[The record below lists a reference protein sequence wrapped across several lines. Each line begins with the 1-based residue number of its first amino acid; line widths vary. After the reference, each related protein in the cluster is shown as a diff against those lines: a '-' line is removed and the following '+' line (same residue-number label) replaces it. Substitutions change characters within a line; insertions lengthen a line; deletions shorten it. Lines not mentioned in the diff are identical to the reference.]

1 MVEIREMMTTGFGRR
16 FAEPRVPGL
25 ALVGDT
31 PAENPISFADLASLS
46 ELRERIRTVL
56 MTRIDPT
63 VAGRIPR
70 AALRVEIAKLVSDIA
85 TEERVQLNKLEE
97 MALAADL
104 SDDMVGLG
112 PLEPFLEDDEITD
125 ILANGP
131 FDIYVEKRG
140 KLERVAARFRDAP
153 HLVNIAQRIATA
165 VGRRIDEA
173 SPMVDARL
181 ADGSR
186 VNIVLPPL
194 VLNGGSI
201 SIRKFPKRSLTLDAM
216 VRQENLSR
224 DVARVL
230 EIAARS
236 RINILISGG
245 TGSGKTTLLNAVSQ
259 YIDNDERV
267 ITIEDAVELR
277 LQQPHVV
284 QMETRPPNIEGVG
297 QIAQREL
304 VRNALR
310 MRPDRIIVGEVR
322 GPEAFDM
329 LQAMNTG
336 HDGSMSTVHANSP
349 RDALYRVEN
358 MVMMANL
365 NLPLK
370 AIRMH
375 VASALNLIVH
385 IERMSDGIRRVQS
398 VVEIAG
404 MEGDIITARELFT
417 FQYRGEWHDGHIE
430 GIFEPTRM
438 RPDFVARAARFSL
451 DRELLDAIGIATA

>member
-1 MVEIREMMTTGFGRR
+1 MVEVGEMRTTGSQRPAADTRR
-16 FAEPRVPGL
+16 PD
-25 ALVGDT
+25 LVLLG
-31 PAENPISFADLASLS
+31 PAGSLPQVADLALLD
-46 ELRERIRTVL
+46 ELKERIRTVL
-56 MTRIDPT
+56 LTRIDPS

-70 AALRVEIAKLVSDIA
+70 ATLRGEVAQLVSEIATQD
-85 TEERVQLNKLEE
+85 RVQLNKLEE
-97 MALAADL
+97 TALAADL
-104 SDDMVGLG
+104 SDDMIGLG
-112 PLEPFLEDDEITD
+112 PLEPFLDDDEVTD

-131 FDIYVEKRG
+131 FDIYVERRG
-140 KLERVAARFRDAP
+140 KLEKTNARFRDAQ
-153 HLVNIAQRIATA
+153 HLVNIAQRIAA
-165 VGRRIDEA
+165 GIGRRIDEA

-194 VLNGGSI
+194 VLNGGTI
-201 SIRKFPKRSLTLDAM
+201 SIRKFPKRNLTIDRM

-224 DVARVL
+224 QMACVLQVA
-230 EIAARS
+230 AHS
-236 RINILISGG
+236 RLNILISGG
-245 TGSGKTTLLNAVSQ
+245 AGSGKTTLLNAVSQ
-259 YIDNDERV
+259 YIDRDERV
-267 ITIEDAVELR
+267 ITVEDAIELR

-297 QIAQREL
+297 HVPQREL

-310 MRPDRIIVGEVR
+310 MRPDRIIGGEVR

-349 RDALYRVEN
+349 RDALYRIEN

-385 IERMSDGIRRVQS
+385 IERMRDGIRRVQNIT
-398 VVEIAG
+398 EIAG
-404 MEGDIITARELFT
+404 MEGEIITARELFA
-417 FQYRGEWHDGHIE
+417 YRHRGERSDGTID
-430 GIFEPTRM
+430 GVFEWSRL
-438 RPDFVARAARFSL
+438 RPDFLSRAAHFGL
-451 DRELLDAIGIATA
+451 GDELLDAMGIRGS

>member
-1 MVEIREMMTTGFGRR
+1 MVEVRDIVTIT
-16 FAEPRVPGL
+16 EPWRPSL
-25 ALVGDT
+25 ALVTTAPEGVPT
-31 PAENPISFADLASLS
+31 ADLSLFS
-46 ELRERIRTVL
+46 ELKERIRTIL

-70 AALRVEIAKLVSDIA
+70 AALRREITKLVSEIA
-85 TEERVQLNKLEE
+85 TEDRVQLNKLEE
-97 MALAADL
+97 AALAADL

-112 PLEPFLEDDEITD
+112 PLETLLEDDDVTD

-131 FDIYVEKRG
+131 FDIYVERHG
-140 KLERVAARFRDAP
+140 KLEKTGARFRDP
-153 HLVNIAQRIATA
+153 QHLVNIAQRIATA
-165 VGRRIDEA
+165 IGRRVDEA

-194 VLNGGSI
+194 VLNGGTI
-201 SIRKFPKRSLTLDAM
+201 SIRKFPKRSLTLDMM
-216 VRQENLSR
+216 VQQENLSLEI
-224 DVARVL
+224 ARL
-230 EIAARS
+230 LQIAARS
-236 RINILISGG
+236 RLNILISGG

-259 YIDNDERV
+259 QIDRDERV
-267 ITIEDAVELR
+267 ITVEDAVELR
-277 LQQPHVV
+277 LQQPHIV
-284 QMETRPPNIEGVG
+284 QMETRPSNIEGIG
-297 QIAQREL
+297 QVPQREL

-322 GPEAFDM
+322 GAEAFDM

-370 AIRMH
+370 AIRMN
-375 VASALNLIVH
+375 VASALDLVVH
-385 IERMSDGIRRVQS
+385 IERMRDGIRRVQS
-398 VVEIAG
+398 IVEIAG
-404 MEGDIITARELFT
+404 LEGDIITTRDLFT
-417 FQYRGEWHDGHIE
+417 FHYHGERGDGTIE
-430 GIFEPTRM
+430 GMFESTRM
-438 RPDFVARAARFSL
+438 RPDFLARVARIGLGRQ
-451 DRELLDAIGIATA
+451 LLDALDIKGAG

>member
-1 MVEIREMMTTGFGRR
+1 MRSAGFGRR
-16 FAEPRVPGL
+16 IVEPSGHELVLIPGQEAPTAPPEL
-25 ALVGDT
+25 ANRD
-31 PAENPISFADLASLS
+31 
-46 ELRERIRTVL
+46 ELKEQIRTAL
-56 MTRIDPT
+56 MSRIDPS
-63 VAGRIPR
+63 VAGRIARRTLR
-70 AALRVEIAKLVSDIA
+70 AEITKLVSEIA
-85 TEERVQLNKLEE
+85 TEQRIQLNELEE
-97 MALAADL
+97 NALATEL
-104 SDDMVGLG
+104 TDDMVGLG
-112 PLEPFLEDDEITD
+112 PLEPLLEDDDVTD
-125 ILANGP
+125 VLVNGP
-131 FDIYVEKRG
+131 FDVFVERSG
-140 KLERVAARFRDAP
+140 KLERTTARFRDAQ
-153 HLVNIAQRIATA
+153 HLVSVAQRIAAA

-194 VLNGGSI
+194 VLNGGTI
-201 SIRKFPKRSLTLDAM
+201 SIRKFPKRHLTLDRM

-224 DVARVL
+224 DMARL
-230 EIAARS
+230 LQIAARS
-236 RINILISGG
+236 RLNILISGG

-259 YIDNDERV
+259 FIDRDERV

-297 QIAQREL
+297 YVPQREL

-322 GPEAFDM
+322 GAETFDM

-349 RDALYRVEN
+349 RDALYRLEN
-358 MVMMANL
+358 MVIMASL
-365 NLPLK
+365 NLPLR

-385 IERMSDGIRRVQS
+385 IERMRDGTRRVQNIS
-398 VVEIAG
+398 EMAG
-404 MEGDIITARELFT
+404 MEGETITMRELFT
-417 FQYRGEWHDGHIE
+417 FQFRSERRDGTID
-430 GIFEPTRM
+430 GDFVSTRM
-438 RPDFVARAARFSL
+438 RPDFLARAAQFNL
-451 DRELLDAIGIATA
+451 DRELLDAMEISGGRG

>member
-1 MVEIREMMTTGFGRR
+1 MVEVRDIMTIT
-16 FAEPRVPGL
+16 EPWRPSL
-25 ALVGDT
+25 ALVTTAPEGVPT
-31 PAENPISFADLASLS
+31 ADLSLFS
-46 ELRERIRTVL
+46 ELKERIRTVL

-70 AALRVEIAKLVSDIA
+70 AALRREITKLVSEIA
-85 TEERVQLNKLEE
+85 TEDRVQLNKLEE
-97 MALAADL
+97 AALAADL

-112 PLEPFLEDDEITD
+112 PLEPLLEDDEVTD

-131 FDIYVEKRG
+131 FDIYVERHG
-140 KLERVAARFRDAP
+140 KLEKTGARFRDP
-153 HLVNIAQRIATA
+153 QHLVNIAQRIATA
-165 VGRRIDEA
+165 IGRRVDEA

-194 VLNGGSI
+194 VLNGGTI
-201 SIRKFPKRSLTLDAM
+201 SIRKFPKRSLTLDMM
-216 VRQENLSR
+216 VQQGNLSPEI
-224 DVARVL
+224 ARL
-230 EIAARS
+230 LQIAARS
-236 RINILISGG
+236 RLNILISGG

-259 YIDNDERV
+259 QIDRDERV
-267 ITIEDAVELR
+267 ITVEDAVELR
-277 LQQPHVV
+277 LQQPHTV
-284 QMETRPPNIEGVG
+284 QMETRPSNIEGIG
-297 QIAQREL
+297 QVAQREL

-322 GPEAFDM
+322 GAEAFDM

-370 AIRMH
+370 AIRMN
-375 VASALNLIVH
+375 VASALDLVVH
-385 IERMSDGIRRVQS
+385 IERMRDGIRRVQS
-398 VVEIAG
+398 IVEIVG
-404 MEGDIITARELFT
+404 LEGDIITTRELFT
-417 FQYRGEWHDGHIE
+417 FHYHGERGDGTIE
-430 GIFEPTRM
+430 GMFESTRM
-438 RPDFVARAARFSL
+438 RPDFLARVARIGLGRQ
-451 DRELLDAIGIATA
+451 LLDALDIKGAG

>member
-1 MVEIREMMTTGFGRR
+1 MMSVPLGRR
-16 FAEPRVPGL
+16 IIQPGGRELLLVPGT
-25 ALVGDT
+25 AGSG
-31 PAENPISFADLASLS
+31 PAADLAGRR
-46 ELRERIRTVL
+46 ELKEQIRAAL
-56 MTRIDPT
+56 MARIDPS

-70 AALRVEIAKLVSDIA
+70 ATLRIEVAKLVSEIA
-85 TEERVQLNKLEE
+85 SEQRVELNEVEES
-97 MALAADL
+97 ALAAEL
-104 SDDMVGLG
+104 TDDMIGLG
-112 PLEPFLEDDEITD
+112 PLQPFLEDDDITD

-131 FDIYVEKRG
+131 FDVYVERRG
-140 KLERVAARFRDAP
+140 KLEKTTARFRDP
-153 HLVNIAQRIATA
+153 QHLVNIAQRIASA

-194 VLNGGSI
+194 VLNGGTI
-201 SIRKFPKRSLTLDAM
+201 SIRKFPRRSLTLDTM
-216 VRQENLSR
+216 VRQENLTREMSR
-224 DVARVL
+224 LVQ
-230 EIAARS
+230 IAARS
-236 RINILISGG
+236 RVNILISGG

-259 YIDNDERV
+259 HIDRDERI
-267 ITIEDAVELR
+267 ITVEDAVELR

-284 QMETRPPNIEGVG
+284 QMETRPPNMEGAGHVP
-297 QIAQREL
+297 QREL

-349 RDALYRVEN
+349 RDALYRLEN

-365 NLPLK
+365 NLPLR

-375 VASALNLIVH
+375 IASALNLVVH
-385 IERMSDGIRRVQS
+385 LERMRDGIRRVQNIA
-398 VVEIAG
+398 EIAG
-404 MEGDIITARELFT
+404 VEGDIIAMRELFT
-417 FQYRGEWHDGHIE
+417 FHYRGERRDGTIE
-430 GIFEPTRM
+430 GEFRSTRT
-438 RPDFVARAARFSL
+438 RPDFVSRAARFGL
-451 DRELLDAIGIATA
+451 DKELLDVIGVVGADV